1 MCRLLG
7 QVSPEPASF
16 ADVLG
21 EDQCEMFQF
30 MARLHDDGWGAMW
43 LDETSEPQAAT
54 DTVTRIRVPGAG
66 HDDGQLRATLQDMR
80 HRAVVAHLRLATR
93 SMSLLD
99 RNTHP
104 FLADGVGMA
113 HNGAIVPTSMLR
125 AMLEPDLLATVE
137 GDTDSELYFALI
149 RQFVARGYSWTDAV
163 AHAVGAIRGPYP
175 RPSLNAMVL
184 TPRELIV
191 VHASSQAPVPYEDFT
206 ASAIADQL
214 PMHHDEAYFRMS
226 FRRFPSGALAFAS
239 AGLDTTG
246 WQALPENSITRVD
259 VQTLE
264 LRTEQILAVSP

>member
-7 QVSPEPASF
+7 HVSPEPASF

-30 MARLHDDGWGAMW
+30 MSLLHDDGWGAMW
-43 LDETSEPQAAT
+43 LDETGGPERDLGEVA
-54 DTVTRIRVPGAG
+54 RLRVPGAG
-66 HDDGQLRATLQDMR
+66 HDDGQLRSTLQDTR

-93 SMSLLD
+93 SMNL
-99 RNTHP
+99 REANTHP

-113 HNGAIVPTSMLR
+113 HNGAIVPTPMLR
-125 AMLEPDLLATVE
+125 AMLEPELLDSVE

-149 RQFVARGYSWTDAV
+149 RQFVGRGYAWTDAV

-184 TPRELIV
+184 TAHELIV

-239 AGLDTTG
+239 AGLDTHG
-246 WQALPENSITRVD
+246 WQTLPENSITRVD
-259 VQTLE
+259 VKTLE